1 MRHTNTHK
9 RLTAVLLAVLLVL
22 SIIPLTALAEDLTTK
37 KGQVAL
43 VVYGSE
49 FTDIVAE
56 DKGTA
61 ETLQQIGTATLKTV
75 VKVPDVTVT
84 LTSKET
90 GEVYS
95 LNKVPEDVMN
105 SVTVRSPVLEEAR
118 ATIDQVPVASNLLAA
133 AERFIA
139 TQKDTYLQGFRG
151 LSDLAG
157 SLYNTYKSD
166 RIPVGSYTVHV
177 EELDKDGFLLT
188 DKVRKTWDIE
198 VTEQTGNRPQYLGT
212 TRELGGEVEPL
223 DLSSLV
229 DTSSLIDLS
238 SLTDTAKALLQTSEP
253 FRFEIFLQFPGL
265 WAADKDAGF
274 EFRNTDLAGNGIEG
288 STFVLMNR
296 DETVKALSFMA
307 GVGKTPYNMLQNAI
321 WGDDEQDILSFSDV
335 LALQKELVSVQNGTI
350 NWNEENAYKLIKSY
364 TTLLSDADLLGKA
377 IRQNVVAPA
386 ILESV
391 SKSDGRVVFEPNNNV
406 TLTWMLDLIPVILK
420 ATGKLV
426 NVGIEATEAAAGTA
440 AATAAAQPATGAAA
454 GAVTGQ
460 VTTLAVDQITN
471 ALVNVVTYANTL
483 IKPAVAE
490 LVYPYAQRLGL
501 VGPKLTSG
509 NYLLFQAKAADN
521 YFANPLAY
529 TLNLS
534 WADPEDL
541 YVTVAD
547 LGILTPYFA
556 EGLYEYARNTT
567 VAGSV
572 DRTLSRLSGRETTL
586 VSDLF
591 GGKQDV
597 TAVSISYAA
606 SLAYYV
612 LGGERSYLSEQQL
625 ANILTFFLYKQGRTA
640 QNVLMYFDRI
650 AEQSKMVFTGYV
662 DDNWSFYNLDR
673 NVTLTATKVTAQ
685 VSQNIGNILMSGLRS

>member
-1 MRHTNTHK
+1 MRLTYTHK
-9 RLTAVLLAVLLVL
+9 RLLAVLLAVLLAL
-22 SIIPLTALAEDLTTK
+22 SVIPLTALAEDLTTK

-61 ETLQQIGTATLKTV
+61 KTLQQIGTATLKTV

-90 GEVYS
+90 GESYS

-105 SVTVRSPVLEEAR
+105 SVTVRCPVLEEAR
-118 ATIDQVPVASNLLAA
+118 ATIEQVPVAGNLMAA
-133 AERFIA
+133 VESFVA

-212 TRELGGEVEPL
+212 TRELGGEIEPL
-223 DLSSLV
+223 DLSKLA

-274 EFRNTDLAGNGIEG
+274 EFRNTDLAGNGIKG
-288 STFVLMNR
+288 STFVLMSR

-307 GVGKTPYNMLQNAI
+307 DVGKTPYNMLQNAI

-335 LALQKELVSVQNGTI
+335 LALQKELASVQNGAI

-364 TTLLSDADLLGKA
+364 VTLLSDADLLGKA

-391 SKSDGRVVFEPNNNV
+391 SRSDGRVVFEPNNNV

-420 ATGKLV
+420 ATGKMIDF
-426 NVGIEATEAAAGTA
+426 GIEATEAAAGTA
-440 AATAAAQPATGAAA
+440 AAAAAAQPATGAAA

-460 VTTLAVDQITN
+460 ATTLAVDQITN
-471 ALVNVVTYANTL
+471 ALVNVVNYANTL

-521 YFANPLAY
+521 YFVNPLAY
-529 TLNLS
+529 TLHLS

-567 VAGSV
+567 VADSV
-572 DRTLSRLSGRETTL
+572 DRTFSRLSGRETTL
-586 VSDLF
+586 FSDLF

-597 TAVSISYAA
+597 TAVAISYSA

-685 VSQNIGNILMSGLRS
+685 VSQTIGNILISGLRS

>member
-1 MRHTNTHK
+1 M
-9 RLTAVLLAVLLVL
+9 
-22 SIIPLTALAEDLTTK
+22 S
-37 KGQVAL
+37 
-43 VVYGSE
+43 
-49 FTDIVAE
+49 
-56 DKGTA
+56 
-61 ETLQQIGTATLKTV
+61 
-75 VKVPDVTVT
+75 
-84 LTSKET
+84 
-90 GEVYS
+90 
-95 LNKVPEDVMN
+95 
-105 SVTVRSPVLEEAR
+105 
-118 ATIDQVPVASNLLAA
+118 
-133 AERFIA
+133 
-139 TQKDTYLQGFRG
+139 
-151 LSDLAG
+151 
-157 SLYNTYKSD
+157 
-166 RIPVGSYTVHV
+166 
-177 EELDKDGFLLT
+177 
-188 DKVRKTWDIE
+188 
-198 VTEQTGNRPQYLGT
+198 
-212 TRELGGEVEPL
+212 
-223 DLSSLV
+223 
-229 DTSSLIDLS
+229 
-238 SLTDTAKALLQTSEP
+238 
-253 FRFEIFLQFPGL
+253 
-265 WAADKDAGF
+265 
-274 EFRNTDLAGNGIEG
+274 
-288 STFVLMNR
+288 R

-307 GVGKTPYNMLQNAI
+307 DVGKTPYNMLQNAI

-335 LALQKELVSVQNGTI
+335 LALQKELASVQNGAI

-364 TTLLSDADLLGKA
+364 VTLLSDADLLGKA

-391 SKSDGRVVFEPNNNV
+391 SRSDGRVVFEPNNNV

-420 ATGKLV
+420 ATGKMIDF
-426 NVGIEATEAAAGTA
+426 GIEATEAAAGTA
-440 AATAAAQPATGAAA
+440 AAAAAAQPATGAAA

-460 VTTLAVDQITN
+460 ATTLAVDQITN
-471 ALVNVVTYANTL
+471 ALVNVVNYANTL

-521 YFANPLAY
+521 YFVNPLAY
-529 TLNLS
+529 TLHLS

-567 VAGSV
+567 VADSV
-572 DRTLSRLSGRETTL
+572 DRTFSRLSGRETTL
-586 VSDLF
+586 FSDLF

-597 TAVSISYAA
+597 TAVAISYSA

-685 VSQNIGNILMSGLRS
+685 VSQTIGNILISGLRS